1 MRASDTPSE
10 YSGSDVLEAD
20 GATLK
25 QLMEASTGSLVT
37 FCAFAV
43 SHSNHT
49 RLSHATRD
57 TRERPGRSHVF
68 LLAYACADAP
78 WCGHCRTMVPE
89 VKKAAAVLKS
99 KGVRVAAVNTD
110 NEAGL
115 AQSLGIRGFPTVRWV
130 ANGGMSEYGGPRTST
145 ELVGFALQQHA
156 ITMVKGKVNDV
167 VKGVKGIGKLAMS
180 KVLGRQQPSPT
191 PERMQQQQQQQQAAP
206 AAA

>member
-1 MRASDTPSE
+1 
-10 YSGSDVLEAD
+10 
-20 GATLK
+20 
-25 QLMEASTGSLVT
+25 
-37 FCAFAV
+37 
-43 SHSNHT
+43 
-49 RLSHATRD
+49 
-57 TRERPGRSHVF
+57 
-68 LLAYACADAP
+68 
-78 WCGHCRTMVPE
+78 MVPE

-110 NEAGL
+110 NEPGL

-191 PERMQQQQQQQQAAP
+191 PERMQQQQQQQQQQAAP
-206 AAA
+206 AA